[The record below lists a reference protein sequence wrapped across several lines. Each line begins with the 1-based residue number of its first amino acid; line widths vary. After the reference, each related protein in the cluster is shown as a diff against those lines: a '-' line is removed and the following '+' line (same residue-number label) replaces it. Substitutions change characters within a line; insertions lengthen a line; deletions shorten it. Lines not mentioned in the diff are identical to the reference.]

1 MADNSDKHILVT
13 GAAGF
18 VGQAIVAPLI
28 ASSPSLHLTLTD
40 VTEPPV
46 PSNAAHASVRITS
59 LAADLTSPA
68 TVAEVFGSRRF
79 DAVYILHGLMSGGS
93 EANLELGLAVNVD
106 SIRSV
111 LDFLRKNH
119 PGTKVV
125 FASSCAVYGPSDGDV
140 SETGTVPLPLSSYGA
155 EKLIIELLLNDFSR
169 RGLLDG
175 RIARLPTVV
184 VRPGAPSAAASSFV
198 SGIVRESLRGIPNAL
213 PVSRDFSVWICS
225 PATVVKNLV
234 KLKDVP
240 ADKFGDSRIVNLPGI
255 TVTIQEILD
264 AVEQVG
270 GKEAV
275 GFVKEEIDPSTE
287 RIVKSWPPRF
297 DVSRAHA
304 LGLEPD
310 GKLIEAVQA
319 FFETLSA

>member
-1 MADNSDKHILVT
+1 MTSDSDKHILVT
-13 GAAGF
+13 GAGGF
-18 VGQAIVAPLI
+18 VGQAIVAPLL

-40 VTEPPV
+40 VVEPPV
-46 PSNAAHASVRITS
+46 PSNAGNASIRVTS

-68 TVAEVFGSRRF
+68 AVADLLGSRRF
-79 DAVYILHGLMSGGS
+79 DAIYVLHGLMSGGS

-111 LDFLRKNH
+111 LDYLRKNQ

-125 FASSCAVYGPSDGDV
+125 FASSCAVYGPCDGEV
-140 SETGTVPLPLSSYGA
+140 SEAATVPLPLSSYGA

-175 RIARLPTVV
+175 RIVRLPTVV
-184 VRPGAPSAAASSFV
+184 VRPGKPSAAASSFV
-198 SGIVRESLRGIPNAL
+198 SGIVRESLKGIPNAL
-213 PVSRDFSVWICS
+213 PVSRDFGLWICS

-234 KLKDVP
+234 KVKDIP
-240 ADKFGDSRIVNLPGI
+240 AEKFGDSRIVNLPGI
-255 TVTIQEILD
+255 TVTVQDILD

-275 GFVKEEIDPSTE
+275 GFVKEEIDPPTE
-287 RIVKSWPPRF
+287 RLVKSWPPRF
-297 DVSRAHA
+297 DVSRAYG

-310 GKLIEAVQA
+310 GELIEAVRA
-319 FFETLSA
+319 FHETLKK